1 MNAEELAN
9 LAGEALSS
17 YDGGANYDGFGD
29 DAVDFAGK
37 MNSFLSKVGAKRIF
51 TVKIVNGAGV
61 DKNVVLNNPYSS
73 TETPAGAIV
82 LAEGAV
88 SSITTT
94 GTPKSFDNFAA
105 FVNRNPTLVKGFKF
119 KAKESDTQL
128 DVQMIVVELTPF
140 RTPESRQIV
149 IGAYQ
154 DENTYQTK
162 TVTVPEEIIFSH
174 QTLVYF
180 SLLSGETVTLTLFCT
195 AILNTAL
202 MLQKKNDRAKR
213 NAEKKKAGA

>member
-1 MNAEELAN
+1 MTQEELEM
-9 LAGEALSS
+9 LARQKYSN
-17 YDGGANYDGFGD
+17 YDGDNYDGFED
-29 DAVDFAGK
+29 DTVDFD
-37 MNSFLSKVGAKRIF
+37 GAKKSFASKIGSSRIF
-51 TVKIVNGAGV
+51 TVQIVSAAVGT
-61 DKNVVLNNPYSS
+61 KNVIVNNPYHSS
-73 TETPAGAIV
+73 ETPAGAIV

-88 SSITTT
+88 SLITTT
-94 GTPKSFDNFAA
+94 GSPKSFDNFAA

-119 KAKESDTQL
+119 KAKVSDTQL
-128 DVQMIVVELTPF
+128 DAQIIVKEVSPF
-140 RTPESRQIV
+140 RTLADRIIT

-180 SLLSGETVTLTLFCT
+180 GLQEAETVVMTLFCS
-195 AILNTAL
+195 AILNTAI

-213 NAEKKKAGA
+213 NQEKKG

>member
-1 MNAEELAN
+1 MTKEEL
-9 LAGEALSS
+9 EALALSNMDGDS
-17 YDGGANYDGFGD
+17 YDGYGD
-29 DAVDFAGK
+29 DAVDFSGNK
-37 MNSFLSKVGAKRIF
+37 DSFASKVGSKRIY
-51 TVKIVNGAGV
+51 TISIVSAAVGA
-61 DKNVVLNNPYSS
+61 KNVVINNPYSS

-94 GTPKSFDNFAA
+94 GSPKSFDNFAA

-119 KAKESDTQL
+119 KAKNSDTQL
-128 DVQMIVVELTPF
+128 DVQMIVQEVSPF
-140 RTPESRQIV
+140 RTLQQRVIT

-154 DENTYQTK
+154 DEMTYQTK

-180 SLLSGETVTLTLFCT
+180 SLAESETVTLTLFAT
-195 AILNTAL
+195 AILNTAI
-202 MLQKKNDRAKR
+202 MLQKKNERAKR
-213 NAEKKKAGA
+213 NAEKKA

>member
-1 MNAEELAN
+1 MNEEEL
-9 LAGEALSS
+9 EALARSNYS
-17 YDGGANYDGFGD
+17 NMNGDKNYDGFGD

-51 TVKIVNGAGV
+51 TVKIVSATT

-73 TETPAGAIV
+73 TETPSGAIV

-94 GTPKSFDNFAA
+94 GTPKSFDNFAG
-105 FVNRNPTLVKGFKF
+105 FCNRNPTLVKGFKF

-128 DVQMIVVELTPF
+128 DVQIIVVELTPF

-180 SLLSGETVTLTLFCT
+180 SLLAGETVTITLFCT

-202 MLQKKNDRAKR
+202 MLQKKSDRAKR
-213 NAEKKKAGA
+213 NKEAKA